1 MGGRDFFKM
10 SDECLKEK
18 DNYIKGENFD
28 AIYYNGV
35 DIEQNSLLLHYVI
48 DNPPFAFREQPLL
61 YDQMRQFI
69 AIRIGVLPNDIKLI
83 GSAKTGFSI
92 SINEFGRPY
101 NFNSDFDFAIVN
113 RELFSKLCEE
123 YKYWR
128 HEYKNGNVVPQN
140 DTERGYWNSNV
151 FVVEKNIERKFI
163 DADKLPARKDVCP
176 TVQNIRNTMWQVKD
190 NLEKYNDINI
200 RKASARIYSDFSS
213 FYGQT
218 LLNISFVM
226 KSRRGEYN
234 CA

>member
-1 MGGRDFFKM
+1 MGGKDFFKM
-10 SDECLKEK
+10 SAECLKEK
-18 DNYIKGENFD
+18 EFFIKGENFD
-28 AIYYNGV
+28 VIYNNGIN
-35 DIEQNSLLLHYVI
+35 IEQNSLLLHYVI

-92 SINEFGRPY
+92 SIDEYGRPY
-101 NFNSDFDFAIVN
+101 NSNSDFDFAIIN

-123 YKYWR
+123 YNHWR
-128 HEYKNGNVVPQN
+128 YEFENGNVTPQN
-140 DTERGYWNSNV
+140 DIERGYWNSNV
-151 FVVEKNIERKFI
+151 IVVEKNIGRKFI
-163 DADKLPARKDVCP
+163 DVDKLPALKNVCP
-176 TVQNIRNTMWQVKD
+176 IVQNIRNTMWQIKD
-190 NLEKYNDINI
+190 NLAKYNEINI

-226 KSRRGEYN
+226 ESRRERIQ
-234 CA
+234 